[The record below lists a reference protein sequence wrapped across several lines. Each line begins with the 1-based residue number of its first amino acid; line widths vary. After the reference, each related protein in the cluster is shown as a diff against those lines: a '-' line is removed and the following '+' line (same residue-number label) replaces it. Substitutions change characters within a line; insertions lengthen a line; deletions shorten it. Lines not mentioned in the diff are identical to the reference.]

1 MTVFAKS
8 LTDKEVTVRVGALK
22 ATISFLTSI
31 DDTDTVM
38 QYQGI
43 LPQILSVVVE
53 ALKENEDQGRLALE
67 SMQELTNSFP
77 EIWKQAS
84 AQLVNVISQVIMQ
97 KSFENGTRS
106 AATEVILALSS

>member
-1 MTVFAKS
+1 
-8 LTDKEVTVRVGALK
+8 
-22 ATISFLTSI
+22 
-31 DDTDTVM
+31 M

-77 EIWKQAS
+77 EIWKQAA
-84 AQLVNVISQVIMQ
+84 AQLVNVIS
-97 KSFENGTRS
+97 
-106 AATEVILALSS
+106 